1 MKGKTTSGFEYE
13 IDGESL
19 DDYELLEDLCELDN
33 GNTAKITSV
42 LNRLL
47 GKEQKEHL
55 KEHLRTENG
64 RVPMSKMMI
73 EIEEIFKNAKAG
85 KNS

>member
-1 MKGKTTSGFEYE
+1 MTGKTTSGFEYE

-33 GNTAKITSV
+33 GKTAKTTSV

-47 GKEQKEHL
+47 GKEQKDRL
-55 KEHLRTENG
+55 KEHLRTESG
-64 RVPMSKMMI
+64 RVPVSKMMI
-73 EIEEIFKNAKAG
+73 EIGEIFNSVKEG